1 MVSTNPSVFTADVK
15 ARYKQV
21 WGQQGAINGMLQYYR
36 AMPQLAE
43 NDTDNQRSKATA
55 ASSLDTSATQDG
67 TTKSSPVKQASQLK
81 VPNIRINVP
90 TLILW
95 GEQDL
100 AFVNENLDDIHHYV
114 PNCII
119 KRFQDTSHWLQHERP
134 DEVNVAINNFI
145 NDLHS

>member
-1 MVSTNPSVFTADVK
+1 
-15 ARYKQV
+15 
-21 WGQQGAINGMLQYYR
+21 
-36 AMPQLAE
+36 
-43 NDTDNQRSKATA
+43 
-55 ASSLDTSATQDG
+55 
-67 TTKSSPVKQASQLK
+67 VKQASQLK

-119 KRFQDTSHWLQHERP
+119 KRFQD
-134 DEVNVAINNFI
+134 
-145 NDLHS
+145 